1 MDYVPSHGDRSNLA
15 DRDHVSGART
25 FDGEDQGMNLKPT
38 LNFCYDLVALNVL
51 SKSVFFRCGQQI
63 AYLAVTT
70 RGLDQTADCGERA
83 SKERC
88 SIGRLKPT

>member
-38 LNFCYDLVALNVL
+38 LNF
-51 SKSVFFRCGQQI
+51 
-63 AYLAVTT
+63 
-70 RGLDQTADCGERA
+70 
-83 SKERC
+83 
-88 SIGRLKPT
+88 